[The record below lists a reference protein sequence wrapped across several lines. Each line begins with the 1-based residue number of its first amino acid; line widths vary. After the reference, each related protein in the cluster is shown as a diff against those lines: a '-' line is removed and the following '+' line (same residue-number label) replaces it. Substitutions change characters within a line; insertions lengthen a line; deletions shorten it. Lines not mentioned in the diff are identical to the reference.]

1 LPEIVTSTTI
11 GGVEVDEEALVEEVL
26 ADDGGSVPFAGSP
39 APVAVRVPVKEKV
52 KLPGGPVRVR
62 VKLPLNEVEVRL
74 DVEVETGAEEVVDV
88 VAPLVA
94 VVDDVVTVLVA
105 VVTVVV
111 DEPVVVR
118 SESGIVMLKAVG
130 VSGSISPT

>member
-1 LPEIVTSTTI
+1 MPEIITSTTI
-11 GGVEVDEEALVEEVL
+11 GGVEVDEEAVVEEVL
-26 ADDGGSVPFAGSP
+26 VDEGGSALFVGS
-39 APVAVRVPVKEKV
+39 PVAVRVPVKEKV

-62 VKLPLNEVEVRL
+62 VKLPLNELEVRL

-94 VVDDVVTVLVA
+94 VVDDVVTVLV
-105 VVTVVV
+105 

-118 SESGIVMLKAVG
+118 SESGMVMLKAVG